1 MVAKVQAGAHPWVD
15 SWNILTNNSS
25 AQTNYSPSPQSQI
38 VRGGTGT
45 QNYQYAYWDAA
56 AAYQLSLRW
65 RITGDNN
72 YANTATN
79 ILNAWANTCTNVTG
93 DSNYALAGGL
103 YGYEFACAG
112 ENLRTYTNWSAADF
126 ARYQSFMTNVFYSA
140 NNGFLTGHNGTCNTH
155 YWANWDL
162 CNMASMLAIGVLCD
176 RRDIYNQA
184 ISYYTNGIGA
194 GAANQVLTFAH
205 PGYLGQC
212 QESGRD
218 QGHCTLDPVL
228 LSVFC
233 EIAWSQGDDM
243 YGYNT
248 NTLLQLGECVC
259 KYNLQPLDNNNLPFV
274 CYMNCEYYN
283 SATEDSGVTPYLSSS
298 SRGTVRPG
306 WSLIYNHYANRRG
319 LSASWTGL
327 MANEVNAEGGG
338 GNYGSTSGGYDQLGF
353 TTLTHTLDPIASGLV
368 SAPGELMAQ
377 PRNNTVTLSWFGS
390 AGATSY
396 NVKHGTSLAG
406 TYTNIAS
413 VPVPAL
419 SYVDIGLVQGTTYY
433 YEVSAIVN
441 GAETT
446 NSAPVSVTP
455 NLQLTGAVI
464 GSINSYQSA
473 GAEKTCL
480 FDSSLKNFYDAFN
493 ASGDWGGLDLGRSNA
508 ISQVAY
514 CPRPGFA
521 SRMVGGQF
529 QGCNANTN
537 FSSGVVTLFTIGSAP
552 ADTTPP
558 ALTYQTISNTNAFRY
573 VRYIGPANGSCN
585 AAEVQ
590 FFGAPPAPAPPAA
603 PLNLQAAAG
612 NQQATL
618 TWSESDTAMSYNVKH
633 ATVSG
638 GPYTTVA
645 TNVLTTT
652 FTDTSLSNDTN
663 YFYVVSAV
671 NGAGE
676 GSNSTEVAAAP
687 SPEFRAGNLVWSGST
702 NGNWN
707 STSPNWVTNFIPA
720 IFQSGSSVLFDDSA
734 SLASVIIPA
743 SVSPASVTFNNS
755 AKAYTLSGSPITG
768 ACALTLLGASS
779 VQLGGANSFTGGV
792 TVDAGTV
799 IVGNANAFGT
809 GPITLAG
816 GTIQWGATGYT
827 ITNALV
833 AQAGTISTLA
843 EAGSASTTFS
853 GNLTG
858 SGTIYA
864 NSSVNYGGVQLSGA
878 NGGFTGTFTVN
889 NASSQRFRFLT
900 ATAGSS
906 NAVWVLNNN
915 TGDGQS
921 ANFGNGTLY
930 LGALSGGG
938 QFRQDAASTTS
949 TLEIGALNLDTTFSG
964 IIYQANAGYNF
975 AVNKVGAGTLTFSGA
990 NNYSG
995 LTTVKAGRLLINQNH
1010 TGAGGFTV
1018 GSSATLGITNAV
1030 PSNMADL
1037 GALTLSSGATME
1049 FQNISNLTSGL
1060 ADTTSLTVS
1069 GASTVKITGTN
1080 FLVIGNTYPLLT
1092 NSGTITGFTNLS
1104 VQMPPG
1110 YGGTL
1115 VSNANQ
1121 ISVTV
1126 TLLPVPGI
1134 PLNLVA
1140 TPGDTKVNLS
1150 WNAASNATG
1159 YNLKYSLANGGP
1171 YAFIATNYAL
1181 LARTNS
1187 GLLNG
1192 TSYFYVVSATN
1203 LSGESANSTQVSGR
1217 PTSPAPTNL
1226 MFGVSAGQLQLSWP
1240 ADHTGWRLQA
1250 QTNSLNTGLGTN
1262 WATVA
1267 NSTNISQIFIPVAVT
1282 NGSVFYRLVNP

>member
-1 MVAKVQAGAHPWVD
+1 
-15 SWNILTNNSS
+15 
-25 AQTNYSPSPQSQI
+25 
-38 VRGGTGT
+38 
-45 QNYQYAYWDAA
+45 
-56 AAYQLSLRW
+56 
-65 RITGDNN
+65 
-72 YANTATN
+72 
-79 ILNAWANTCTNVTG
+79 
-93 DSNYALAGGL
+93 
-103 YGYEFACAG
+103 
-112 ENLRTYTNWSAADF
+112 
-126 ARYQSFMTNVFYSA
+126 
-140 NNGFLTGHNGTCNTH
+140 
-155 YWANWDL
+155 
-162 CNMASMLAIGVLCD
+162 
-176 RRDIYNQA
+176 
-184 ISYYTNGIGA
+184 
-194 GAANQVLTFAH
+194 
-205 PGYLGQC
+205 
-212 QESGRD
+212 
-218 QGHCTLDPVL
+218 
-228 LSVFC
+228 
-233 EIAWSQGDDM
+233 
-243 YGYNT
+243 
-248 NTLLQLGECVC
+248 
-259 KYNLQPLDNNNLPFV
+259 
-274 CYMNCEYYN
+274 
-283 SATEDSGVTPYLSSS
+283 
-298 SRGTVRPG
+298 
-306 WSLIYNHYANRRG
+306 
-319 LSASWTGL
+319 
-327 MANEVNAEGGG
+327 
-338 GNYGSTSGGYDQLGF
+338 
-353 TTLTHTLDPIASGLV
+353 
-368 SAPGELMAQ
+368 
-377 PRNNTVTLSWFGS
+377 
-390 AGATSY
+390 
-396 NVKHGTSLAG
+396 
-406 TYTNIAS
+406 
-413 VPVPAL
+413 
-419 SYVDIGLVQGTTYY
+419 
-433 YEVSAIVN
+433 
-441 GAETT
+441 
-446 NSAPVSVTP
+446 
-455 NLQLTGAVI
+455 
-464 GSINSYQSA
+464 
-473 GAEKTCL
+473 
-480 FDSSLKNFYDAFN
+480 
-493 ASGDWGGLDLGRSNA
+493 
-508 ISQVAY
+508 
-514 CPRPGFA
+514 
-521 SRMVGGQF
+521 
-529 QGCNANTN
+529 
-537 FSSGVVTLFTIGSAP
+537 
-552 ADTTPP
+552 
-558 ALTYQTISNTNAFRY
+558 
-573 VRYIGPANGSCN
+573 
-585 AAEVQ
+585 
-590 FFGAPPAPAPPAA
+590 
-603 PLNLQAAAG
+603 
-612 NQQATL
+612 
-618 TWSESDTAMSYNVKH
+618 
-633 ATVSG
+633 
-638 GPYTTVA
+638 
-645 TNVLTTT
+645 VLTTT